1 MLAVRARVYTPA
13 YLLWSLAEDVCTGN
27 DQVNMA
33 DMVYPQHAASA
44 AHAVAE
50 DELLSPLAMLCR
62 SDPCTFT
69 YTGDSHIR
77 QDIFECRTCGLT
89 GTLCCC
95 TECALTC
102 HQGHECK

>member
-27 DQVNMA
+27 DQVNM
-33 DMVYPQHAASA
+33 VYLQYAASTA
-44 AHAVAE
+44 RAVAD
-50 DELLSPLAMLCR
+50 DELLSHLQ

-77 QDIFECRTCGLT
+77 QDIFNIHM
-89 GTLCCC
+89 
-95 TECALTC
+95 AAAIVD
-102 HQGHECK
+102 HQLNAPELSVNRVPNVR